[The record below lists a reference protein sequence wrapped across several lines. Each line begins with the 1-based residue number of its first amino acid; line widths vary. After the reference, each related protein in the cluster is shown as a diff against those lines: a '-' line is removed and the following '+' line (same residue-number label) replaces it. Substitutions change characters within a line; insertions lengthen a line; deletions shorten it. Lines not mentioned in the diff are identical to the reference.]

1 MTTSLSTVLCLGKE
15 FLLQVV
21 HARSPSSVASR
32 VSIHDARA
40 ARTAADG
47 RAGSKHTDRAR
58 RHTGSSPRGRHKQ
71 TALSAG
77 AMAEDYRL
85 PGLPRYLRVNTIKI
99 GLGKVKK
106 NLLQTGHHL
115 CPDPKHPGH
124 RAYFRDSDVPDL
136 LVFKPKGQ
144 SDISRI
150 PMVASGEVVVQQ
162 KASCFPAVA
171 LNPPIGGV
179 VIDACAAPGNKTSHV
194 AALMLNKGTV
204 FAFEQ
209 NERRA
214 QLLREMMTLKGAT
227 IVQTKHM
234 SFLDAN
240 PDDPQ
245 YADVTHI
252 MLDPSCSSSG
262 MSVTPEQD
270 PARLQE
276 LADEQTR
283 LVLHAMRFP
292 AVVAVCYSTCSVHE
306 LENEQVVR
314 RILRGQST
322 FGLAPAMPWWHRR
335 GHLLQPDRPGKDA
348 QRMVEQISQLVV
360 RTSYPDDATIGFF
373 LARFERKDEAA
384 KAATAAAAAA
394 AAMAAGSSS
403 AKEATDVSEDHLFEA
418 GGQMGS
424 LEAKLAV
431 LAKARKKEKRAK
443 EREPAPPAPRTV
455 PAEAQMVPAKA
466 HTEPGKAQR
475 QPSASDGHSA
485 EEAHEE
491 VLPSSQD
498 GNSSS
503 DAPQPKCS
511 QKRSNSRQRKRKR
524 EREADQSDRP

>member
-1 MTTSLSTVLCLGKE
+1 
-15 FLLQVV
+15 
-21 HARSPSSVASR
+21 
-32 VSIHDARA
+32 
-40 ARTAADG
+40 
-47 RAGSKHTDRAR
+47 
-58 RHTGSSPRGRHKQ
+58 
-71 TALSAG
+71 
-77 AMAEDYRL
+77 MAEDYRL

-115 CPDPKHPGH
+115 CPDPKHTGH

-194 AALMLNKGTV
+194 AALMQNKGTV

-214 QLLREMMTLKGAT
+214 QLLREMMTLKGAS

-234 SFLDAN
+234 SFLDAD

-270 PARLQE
+270 PKRLQE
-276 LADEQTR
+276 LADDQTR

-322 FGLAPAMPWWHRR
+322 FGLAPAMPWWPRR
-335 GHLLQPDRPGKDA
+335 GHLLEPDRPGKEA
-348 QRMVEQISQLVV
+348 NRMVEQISQMVV

-403 AKEATDVSEDHLFEA
+403 ANEAADGGEDHLFEA

-424 LEAKLAV
+424 LGAKLAV
-431 LAKARKKEKRAK
+431 LAKARKKEKKAK
-443 EREPAPPAPRTV
+443 EREPARPLPAPPPPR
-455 PAEAQMVPAKA
+455 AAPAKPQA
-466 HTEPGKAQR
+466 MPTKPQAEQSKTHR
-475 QPSASDGHSA
+475 QASTSDGQRA
-485 EEAHEE
+485 EEAHEDAP
-491 VLPSSQD
+491 PSSAQG
-498 GNSSS
+498 GNSG
-503 DAPQPKCS
+503 DAPQPSCG

-524 EREADQSDRP
+524 ERDAEQSERP